1 MICPYIS
8 EPTFLIISADAPQLL
23 YYSHVP
29 VLILSLLVGLYVY
42 LKNRNSLI
50 AKSFFGICLT
60 FAGWVLMSLF
70 VWTLNTSDSVMF
82 FWSFF
87 GLLFALLLFFSAYF
101 FHIFLRKGEDI
112 GFLEKIILATLLL
125 PVIIFTPT
133 QYNLSGFNLSLCGAA
148 GFENELFIGYY
159 TVLGFILMAWILVL
173 AFLYVKKAPQDVKG
187 QIILLAAGIELFLF
201 SFFTTSFLASYLS
214 SLGLV
219 SDFSLEFYGLFSMA
233 VFLALLVYVIV
244 RYKAFDI
251 KLLGAQ
257 ALVVGTVILI
267 GSQFFFIRNPINQ
280 VLNSITF
287 VLVAFFGFFLVR
299 GVKREVE
306 QRERLEKLTQELQKI
321 TRKLASANSKLEG
334 ANKELARLDAS
345 KSEFLSI
352 ASHQL
357 RTPLTVIKG
366 YTSML
371 QEGSFGKVPP
381 KILEVL
387 NKVYISTER
396 LIGLV
401 EDLLNISRIEAGRIE
416 FNLQPVNL
424 TETVTALVTD
434 FQQKAAAK
442 NLKLEFTPDK
452 NVPEAAA
459 DPQKVKE
466 VISNILD
473 NAIKYTEQG
482 TINVGL
488 HQESQSIVFTSL
500 DTGLGIE
507 PEDLPRLFN
516 KFVRGKGMQQV
527 HTEGTGLG
535 LYFARMVVEQMGG
548 RIWAESEGKGK
559 GSKFSFSLPMADK
572 AKATKIK

>member
-23 YYSHVP
+23 YYSHIP
-29 VLILSLLVGLYVY
+29 VLILSLLVGLYIL

-50 AKSFFGICLT
+50 AKTFLGICLS
-60 FAGWVLMSLF
+60 FAGWVSVNLI
-70 VWTLNTSDSVMF
+70 VWTSNGSDSVMF
-82 FWSFF
+82 FWSLF
-87 GLLFALLLFFSAYF
+87 GLLFGLLLFFAAYF
-101 FHIFLRKGEDI
+101 FHVFLRKGEDI
-112 GFLEKIILATLLL
+112 PFLEKVVLFTLLL
-125 PVIIFTPT
+125 PVIVFTPT
-133 QYNLSGFNLSLCGAA
+133 QYNLMGFDLSLCGAT
-148 GFENELFIGYY
+148 GFENKMFIGYY
-159 TVLGFILMAWILVL
+159 TMLGFILMLWILVL
-173 AFLYVKKAPQDVKG
+173 AFLYMKKASHDIKG
-187 QIILLAAGIELFLF
+187 KIIFLTVGIELFLF

-233 VFLALLVYVIV
+233 IFLALLVYIIV

-257 ALVVGTVILI
+257 ALVVGTIILI

-280 VLNSITF
+280 VLNGITL
-287 VLVAFFGFFLVR
+287 VLVSLFGFFLVR
-299 GVKREVE
+299 GVRREVE
-306 QRERLEKLTQELQKI
+306 QRERLETLTTELQK
-321 TRKLASANSKLEG
+321 TTKSLATANSKLES
-334 ANKELARLDAS
+334 ANKELERLDQS

-371 QEGSFGKVPP
+371 QEGSFGKVPV
-381 KILEVL
+381 KIAEVL
-387 NKVYISTER
+387 DKVFISTER
-396 LIGLV
+396 LISLV
-401 EDLLNISRIEAGRIE
+401 ESLLNISRIEAGRIQ
-416 FNLQPVNL
+416 FDMQPVDL
-424 TETVTALVTD
+424 TKTIAELVTD

-442 NLKLEFTPDK
+442 KLTLEFTPEK
-452 NVPEAAA
+452 NVPAASA

-466 VISNILD
+466 IISNLLD
-473 NAIKYTEQG
+473 NAIKYTDKG
-482 TINVGL
+482 SINIGL
-488 HQESQSIVFTSL
+488 HQESQSIVFTSQ

-572 AKATKIK
+572 SKVTKIK